1 MSFITFR
8 TILFANYIFIPARR
22 IVKHAISSTD
32 DTIDAFC
39 KVFIELEKA
48 FHTGMAVQTEIVTIR
63 ILDKVEHV
71 LDGVEHILD
80 HTEKI
85 STQTQRPIFDM

>member
-1 MSFITFR
+1 M
-8 TILFANYIFIPARR
+8 
-22 IVKHAISSTD
+22 
-32 DTIDAFC
+32 
-39 KVFIELEKA
+39 FIELEKA
-48 FHTGMAVQTEIVTIR
+48 FHTGMAVQTEIATIR